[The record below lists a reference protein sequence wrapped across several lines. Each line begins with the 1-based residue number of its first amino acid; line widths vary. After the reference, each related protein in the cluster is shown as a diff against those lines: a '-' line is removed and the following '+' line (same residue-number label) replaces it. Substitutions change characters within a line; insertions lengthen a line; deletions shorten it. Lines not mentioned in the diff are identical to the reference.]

1 MRKQKHSTSS
11 VLATLSDAAIVQQMA
26 RFRQR
31 LAAGELTALGIPV
44 GTIKRLDSTGDME
57 LCYPR
62 VAAGQL
68 VTLPLDAQVAVAVA
82 ERIVREAQA
91 SRQRIVATAPG
102 AGYGVPLADF
112 LPSTAPE
119 TIVILSPIVGG

>member
-1 MRKQKHSTSS
+1 MRKQQHTTPS
-11 VLATLSDAAIVQQMA
+11 VLDALSDTAIAEHMA

-31 LAAGELTALGIPV
+31 LATGELTALGIPV
-44 GTIKRLDSTGDME
+44 GAIKRLDSTGDME

-62 VAAGQL
+62 VAADQL
-68 VTLPLDAQVAVAVA
+68 ATLSLDAQVAVAVA

-91 SRQRIVATAPG
+91 SRQRLVATAPG
-102 AGYGVPLADF
+102 AGYGTPLADF

-119 TIVILSPIVGG
+119 TIVILSPIIGG